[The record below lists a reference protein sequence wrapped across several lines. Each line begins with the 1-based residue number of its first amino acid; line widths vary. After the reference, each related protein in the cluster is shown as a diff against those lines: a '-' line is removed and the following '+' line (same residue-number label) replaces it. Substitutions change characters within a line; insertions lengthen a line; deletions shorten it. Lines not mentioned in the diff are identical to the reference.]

1 MLELVH
7 ATAGGIIAYKIG
19 SPLLSLPLAF
29 LSHFVLDT
37 LPHWNPNL
45 SREKKKQ
52 GRISTKTMFV
62 VFFDCLIGL
71 FLGLKIASLALPD
84 VNKAIFVIFGCFAGI
99 LPDLVEA
106 PYFFLNKKTFFLKN
120 LIKFQGSHQWN
131 VSFVWGIA
139 FQLLYLFV
147 LFYFL

>member
-29 LSHFVLDT
+29 LSHFVLDA

-52 GRISTKTMFV
+52 GRIGTKTMFV

-71 FLGLKIASLALPD
+71 FFGLKIASLALPD
-84 VNKAIFVIFGCFAGI
+84 VNKAIFVILGCFAGI

-106 PYFFLNKKTFFLKN
+106 PYFFLNQKIPFLRG
-120 LIKFQGSHQWN
+120 LVKFQNGHQWN
-131 VSFVWGIA
+131 VPIVLGISS
-139 FQLLYLFV
+139 QV
-147 LFYFL
+147 LFLILLFCFL

>member
-106 PYFFLNKKTFFLKN
+106 PY

-131 VSFVWGIA
+131 VPFVWGIA